1 MKKKLV
7 ILIGCL
13 GVILGVGFYFFHE
26 VNAGKSVTEITIA
39 VYSKQLIQDEQRR
52 TILEKLPQAIKEDG
66 SKEQIEIFLFANEAY
81 QEQQKMVALVAAKEV
96 EFFIVEKELFHEF
109 VEKEFVKIDGEGV
122 SEEFLEKRN
131 GETLGIQLA
140 AFPALSS
147 YFSDATDWYI
157 CSPIN
162 TAKAVPTRKLFE
174 QLNQLS
180 VLSD

>member
-7 ILIGCL
+7 ILIGCFAL
-13 GVILGVGFYFFHE
+13 ILGAGFYFFRE
-26 VNAGKSVTEITIA
+26 VNAGESVAKITIA
-39 VYSKQLIQDEQRR
+39 VYSKKIIQGEQRR
-52 TILEKLPQAIKEDG
+52 IILEKLPKDIKEEK
-66 SKEQIEIFLFANEAY
+66 SEEQIVISLFANEAY
-81 QEQQKMVALVAAKEV
+81 QEQQKMVTLVAAKEV

-162 TAKAVPTRKLFE
+162 TAKAIPTRKLFE